1 MKRFSEQFKK
11 KSESIRLRAAERA
24 DLRDRLVSYM
34 EYHPLP
40 SGMRVERISGEKRGI
55 SSEPFSV
62 IAFNVRYVRN
72 AIGML
77 AALLVVAIPVVA
89 EWSVPGDVLYP
100 IKRNINEELRST
112 LTLSP
117 YAKVEWETKRLERRI
132 AEARLLA
139 EKGELTP
146 EKEAEV
152 VAAVRAHTDAAQ
164 QEIAHLRQ
172 EDADTAAIA
181 EITFASALEVQSEVL
196 AGDTQP
202 ETYDETGSSV
212 DALVYA
218 VQEVVADAKEA
229 VDEATPSYEKLLG
242 EVEAETT
249 TAYELFASVQPQI
262 SDEQRQD
269 IERRLADI
277 ERKVAEAIAL
287 YAEGSIQATTTDTNK
302 TETEMDGSDAT
313 DVNGEESATS
323 SSETTDDFEGEGM
336 VGATATKTIDV
347 SEEVKRDSQKPMVVN
362 QLPVEGDP
370 IRILREALQDVQKLI
385 RFITDLELR
394 EAISIDELVPVTLT
408 DEERLSLARD
418 DYTVASTLVDEIASY
433 TIGEEYAEKVTL
445 GMQLVQEALSSADA
459 AFAAQNVSAAEEY
472 SAQARVFAQDLSLL
486 LQNTQ
491 QKYEVTTSEEGAASS
506 TQQTTVDD
514 VADEIQQDM
523 SEETDTPPDTSAQM
537 GTESASTT
545 RTDNQEY
552 N

>member
-212 DALVYA
+212 DALVYV
-218 VQEVVADAKEA
+218 VQEVVADVKEA

-249 TAYELFASVQPQI
+249 TAYELFASVQSQI

-287 YAEGSIQATTTDTNK
+287 YAEEGSIQATTTDTNK
-302 TETEMDGSDAT
+302 TETEMDDSDAT

-336 VGATATKTIDV
+336 VGATATKTVDV
-347 SEEVKRDSQKPMVVN
+347 SEEVKHDSQKPMVVN

-418 DYTVASTLVDEIASY
+418 DYTVASALVDEIASY
-433 TIGEEYAEKVTL
+433 TIGEEYEEKVAL

-491 QKYEVTTSEEGAASS
+491 QKDGVTTPEEGMASS

-523 SEETDTPPDTSAQM
+523 SEETDAPPDTSAQM

-545 RTDNQEY
+545 RMDN
-552 N
+552 